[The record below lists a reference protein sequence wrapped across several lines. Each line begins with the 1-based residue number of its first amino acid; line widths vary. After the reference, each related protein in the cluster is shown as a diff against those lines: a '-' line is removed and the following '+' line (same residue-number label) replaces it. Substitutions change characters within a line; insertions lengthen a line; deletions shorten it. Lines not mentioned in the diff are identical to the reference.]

1 MKIYRF
7 YDPFYLKKIM
17 RYEKQNIHFISDFH
31 IGHKNVLKYDGRPF
45 EDVDEMHV
53 ELIKR
58 WNNVV
63 EDDDIVYYLGDLAFC
78 RDETT
83 VWFLHS
89 FKNTLPIFLKNNKEK
104 ISFIH
109 IDCDTYQST
118 KDVFDNIKFDRFE
131 NIHESGTEIFIKD
144 EDLKS
149 ARGSQGYQQFILSHY
164 PILSWNRAHY
174 GSIHLHGHCH
184 GSLMKSNQD
193 YYKRKVL
200 DVGCNVI
207 DYTPI
212 SYQGVKDIMEK
223 KIISSVDH
231 HGED

>member
-7 YDPFYLKKIM
+7 CDPFYLNKIM

-89 FKNTLPIFLKNNKEK
+89 LKGK
-104 ISFIH
+104 INYIMGNH
-109 IDCDTYQST
+109 DKM
-118 KDVFDNIKFDRFE
+118 KDIVKFGRFE
-131 NIHESGTEIFIKD
+131 NVHEYGTEIFIKD

>member
-1 MKIYRF
+1 
-7 YDPFYLKKIM
+7 M

-89 FKNTLPIFLKNNKEK
+89 LKGK
-104 ISFIH
+104 INYIMGNH
-109 IDCDTYQST
+109 DKM
-118 KDVFDNIKFDRFE
+118 KDIVKFGRFE
-131 NIHESGTEIFIKD
+131 NVHEYGTEIFIKD

-149 ARGSQGYQQFILSHY
+149 TRGSQGYQQFILSHY

-193 YYKRKVL
+193 YYKRRVM
-200 DVGCNVI
+200 DVGCNNI

-212 SYQGVKDIMEK
+212 SYQQVKEIMLK
-223 KIISSVDH
+223 RKVSDVDSH
-231 HGED
+231 Y

>member
-1 MKIYRF
+1 
-7 YDPFYLKKIM
+7 M

-89 FKNTLPIFLKNNKEK
+89 LKGK
-104 ISFIH
+104 INYIMGNH
-109 IDCDTYQST
+109 DKM
-118 KDVFDNIKFDRFE
+118 KDIVKFGRFE
-131 NIHESGTEIFIKD
+131 NVHEYGTEIFIKD

-149 ARGSQGYQQFILSHY
+149 TRGSQGYQQFILSHY